1 MIWSLFSRSIML
13 QSLVPQSPIS
23 NMNRKRVDCDDSFGD
38 ETTTVTKC
46 RNIFDEVSVFG
57 EKALVEELH
66 CDESESSG
74 LRLLGLLLQCVECVS
89 MEILDYATDLLPEIT
104 ELSSPYGSSPQR
116 VGAFFAHTLQARVIT
131 SCLDICIYWPLLSS
145 VWLSRKWR

>member
-23 NMNRKRVDCDDSFGD
+23 NLNLKCMDRDDSFGD
-38 ETTTVTKC
+38 ETTTAMKR
-46 RNIFDEVSVFG
+46 RNLFDEVFVSG

-74 LRLLGLLLQCVECVS
+74 LRLLGLLLQCAECVS
-89 MEILDYATDLLPEIT
+89 MEILDDAIDLLPKIA
-104 ELSSPYGSSPQR
+104 ELSSPYDSSPQR
-116 VGAFFAHTLQARVIT
+116 VGTFFTHAFQARVIT
-131 SCLDICIYWPLLSS
+131 LCLGICNYWPSLSF